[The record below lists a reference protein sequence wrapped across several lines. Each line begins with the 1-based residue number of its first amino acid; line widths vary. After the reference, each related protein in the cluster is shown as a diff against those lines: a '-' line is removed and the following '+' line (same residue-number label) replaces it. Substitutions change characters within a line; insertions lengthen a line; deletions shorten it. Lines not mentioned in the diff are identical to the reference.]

1 MLKIRS
7 TSFCQFVYKRLYH
20 KGVAPFRQPHFL
32 KSEKICIRDKFGEF
46 SYREI
51 NQESDKIAR
60 ALVKS
65 QKNSSSEANS
75 NVAFLTSNTH
85 QYTVSQFGIWKGG
98 LSCVPLCKSHPAE
111 TLKYYIEDS
120 KASAVIISQE
130 FGDKIGSKLRN
141 DIENLLVLEELLQED
156 FILEDETLTDNSL
169 KNEDNAMLIYTSGTT
184 GSPKGVVL
192 TLNNVISQIEC
203 MIEPWGWSNQD
214 QILHILPLH
223 HTHGI
228 VNCLLCPL
236 QVGASIDM
244 LDGFDPKEVIDKLV
258 AGDVNVFMAVPTVY
272 AKLLEYIRKG
282 KYFFYL
288 QAFISTV

>member
-1 MLKIRS
+1 M
-7 TSFCQFVYKRLYH
+7 
-20 KGVAPFRQPHFL
+20 
-32 KSEKICIRDKFGEF
+32 
-46 SYREI
+46 
-51 NQESDKIAR
+51 
-60 ALVKS
+60 
-65 QKNSSSEANS
+65 
-75 NVAFLTSNTH
+75 
-85 QYTVSQFGIWKGG
+85 
-98 LSCVPLCKSHPAE
+98 
-111 TLKYYIEDS
+111 
-120 KASAVIISQE
+120 IISKE
-130 FGDKIGSKLRN
+130 FADKVGSKLRN

-258 AGDVNVFMAVPTVY
+258 AGEVNVFMAVPTVY

-282 KYFFYL
+282 RYFFL
-288 QAFISTV
+288 PSGLFISSV

>member
-1 MLKIRS
+1 M
-7 TSFCQFVYKRLYH
+7 
-20 KGVAPFRQPHFL
+20 P
-32 KSEKICIRDKFGEF
+32 
-46 SYREI
+46 
-51 NQESDKIAR
+51 
-60 ALVKS
+60 ALTLS
-65 QKNSSSEANS
+65 NSPLIDGL
-75 NVAFLTSNTH
+75 LT
-85 QYTVSQFGIWKGG
+85 
-98 LSCVPLCKSHPAE
+98 
-111 TLKYYIEDS
+111 
-120 KASAVIISQE
+120 
-130 FGDKIGSKLRN
+130 
-141 DIENLLVLEELLQED
+141 
-156 FILEDETLTDNSL
+156 
-169 KNEDNAMLIYTSGTT
+169 
-184 GSPKGVVL
+184 KGVVL

-282 KYFFYL
+282 ITKYF
-288 QAFISTV
+288 